1 MKHKSVLLEE
11 SINGLNIKED
21 GVYVDATLGFGGH
34 SLEILKRINKG
45 FLFAFDQDSE
55 AIMYSQERL
64 SDYHNFKIIK
74 SNFSNMKQCLAEENI
89 THVDGILFD
98 IGVSS
103 MQLDEDYR
111 GFSYHQD
118 AKLDMRMDIDQS
130 FSAYDVVNT
139 YDYNNLVRILREYGE
154 ETYATSIAR
163 NIIKSR
169 EEKPI
174 ETTFQLVDIIKKSM
188 PMKAMRDSHPARK
201 TFQAIRIEVN
211 HELDVLKSALE
222 QAIELLNVGGR
233 LCVITFHSLEDRI
246 VKTTFKKYSEVDSK
260 FSKLPYVPEEYQPK
274 IKIISKGIIPSKEEL
289 EENNRARSSRLRIIE
304 KIKETG
310 EFKEVYLGIQGY
322 DKEMISSID
331 STIRFNKGIYV
342 YDVERNS
349 PAEKSGIEENDIL
362 LSIQDEEINTMC
374 EMREKLYKRNI
385 GDKVAITLIRNSI
398 PMSIEV
404 ELAEKT

>member
-174 ETTFQLVDIIKKSM
+174 ETTFQLVDIIKQSM

-260 FSKLPYVPEEYQPK
+260 FSKLPYVPEEYQTK

-304 KIKETG
+304 KIKDWYYEK
-310 EFKEVYLGIQGY
+310 KE
-322 DKEMISSID
+322 KN
-331 STIRFNKGIYV
+331 R
-342 YDVERNS
+342 
-349 PAEKSGIEENDIL
+349 
-362 LSIQDEEINTMC
+362 C
-374 EMREKLYKRNI
+374 
-385 GDKVAITLIRNSI
+385 
-398 PMSIEV
+398 
-404 ELAEKT
+404 